1 MQRPPLPDGL
11 LRVAVVDDEPLGR
24 ERIRALLGDEPDII
38 LVGEYSAGEEAVAG
52 SADSPPDLIF
62 LDVQMPGLDGFGVV
76 QLLQQV
82 VAPERFPVIVFVT
95 AYDQYAL
102 RAFEVSAVDYLL
114 KPFDRAR
121 FSDAL
126 ARARA
131 RVHER
136 RVAGSGR
143 GRDAATAELLRQ
155 IGELRAQ
162 HDAAH
167 SERLRAEARFVV
179 RAASKLFFVRAADVD
194 WISGEGNYARL
205 HTGARTHLVRETLKS
220 VEARLS
226 PRQFVRVHRSAIIN
240 VDRVA
245 ELQPHAHGE
254 YRLTLKDGSK
264 LTSSR
269 AHSANLRSLLK

>member
-1 MQRPPLPDGL
+1 MQRPPLPEGS

-24 ERIRALLGDEPDII
+24 ERIRALLADEPDII
-38 LVGEYSAGEEAVAG
+38 LAGEYSAGEEAVAG
-52 SADSPPDLIF
+52 SADSPPDVIF

-82 VAPERFPVIVFVT
+82 VVPERFPVIVFVT

-131 RVHER
+131 RVYER
-136 RVAGSGR
+136 RGAGS

-162 HDAAH
+162 QDAAH
-167 SERLRAEARFVV
+167 SDRMRAEARFVV

-245 ELQPHAHGE
+245 ELQPHTHGE

>member
-1 MQRPPLPDGL
+1 MQRPPLPEGV

-24 ERIRALLGDEPDII
+24 ERIRALLADEPDII

-126 ARARA
+126 ARARV

-136 RVAGSGR
+136 RVAGS

-155 IGELRAQ
+155 IGELRAH

-167 SERLRAEARFVV
+167 SERMRAEARFVV

-245 ELQPHAHGE
+245 ELQPHTHGE

>member
-1 MQRPPLPDGL
+1 MQRPPLPEGSL
-11 LRVAVVDDEPLGR
+11 SVAVVDDEPLGR
-24 ERIRALLGDEPDII
+24 ERIRALLADEPDVNLI
-38 LVGEYSAGEEAVAG
+38 GEYSAGEEAVAG
-52 SADSPPDLIF
+52 SADSPPDVIF
-62 LDVQMPGLDGFGVV
+62 LDVEMPGLDGFGVV

-82 VAPERFPVIVFVT
+82 VAPDQFPVIVFVT
-95 AYDQYAL
+95 AYDRYAL

-131 RVHER
+131 RVRER
-136 RVAGSGR
+136 RVAGSVG
-143 GRDAATAELLRQ
+143 DAATAELLRQ
-155 IGELRAQ
+155 IGQLRAQ
-162 HDAAH
+162 QDAAH
-167 SERLRAEARFVV
+167 SERMRAEARFVV
-179 RAASKLFFVRAADVD
+179 RSASKLFFVRAADVD

-205 HTGARTHLVRETLKS
+205 HTGAKTHLVRETLKS

-254 YRLTLKDGSK
+254 YRVTMKDGAQ